1 MSTKTGQLHRPA
13 AEAPPEFL
21 APENC
26 GRRPATGRKVS
37 KGGLRVPRRAAL
49 FRVLVTGNRDP
60 EAVYTAVREV
70 ESMAAVTTV
79 AQLCAKIETVAERLG
94 GEIREVN
101 ARLDSVNRQLR
112 LMWTFLFALMAAVT
126 TILLRI

>member
-1 MSTKTGQLHRPA
+1 MPD
-13 AEAPPEFL
+13 
-21 APENC
+21 
-26 GRRPATGRKVS
+26 PATETPAENPPAGNPP
-37 KGGLRVPRRAAL
+37 GAL

-79 AQLCAKIETVAERLG
+79 AQLCAKIEAVAERVDTVAERLG
-94 GEIREVN
+94 GEIRQLN
-101 ARLDSVNRQLR
+101 ARLDTVNREMNARFDSVNRQLR
-112 LMWTFLFALMAAVT
+112 LIWAFLFVVMAAMT

>member
-1 MSTKTGQLHRPA
+1 MPDPTTETPA
-13 AEAPPEFL
+13 ETPP
-21 APENC
+21 AGNAS
-26 GRRPATGRKVS
+26 G
-37 KGGLRVPRRAAL
+37 AL

-79 AQLCAKIETVAERLG
+79 AQLCAKIETVAERVDTVAERLDSVN
-94 GEIREVN
+94 REMN
-101 ARLDSVNRQLR
+101 ARLDSVHARFDSVNRQLR
-112 LMWTFLFALMAAVT
+112 LIWAFLFAVMAAMT

>member
-1 MSTKTGQLHRPA
+1 MPDPTTETPA
-13 AEAPPEFL
+13 ENPP
-21 APENC
+21 AGNPP
-26 GRRPATGRKVS
+26 G
-37 KGGLRVPRRAAL
+37 AL

-79 AQLCAKIETVAERLG
+79 AQLCAKIETVAERLDTVN
-94 GEIREVN
+94 REMN
-101 ARLDSVNRQLR
+101 ARFDSVNREMNARFDSANREMNARFDSVNRQLR
-112 LMWTFLFALMAAVT
+112 LIWAFLFVVMAAMT

>member
-1 MSTKTGQLHRPA
+1 MPDPTTETPA
-13 AEAPPEFL
+13 ETPP
-21 APENC
+21 AGNAS
-26 GRRPATGRKVS
+26 G
-37 KGGLRVPRRAAL
+37 AL

-79 AQLCAKIETVAERLG
+79 AQLCAKIETVAERVDTVAERLDSVN
-94 GEIREVN
+94 REMN
-101 ARLDSVNRQLR
+101 ARFDSVNRQLR
-112 LMWTFLFALMAAVT
+112 LIWAFLFAVMAAMT